1 MASALVG
8 SDSDNG
14 RSFLCEPLGANLPPD
29 LDSNLGNGH
38 ATAVLA
44 LCTLIWGL
52 TFVVVKD
59 ALAASDP
66 FTFLA
71 FRFALGALA
80 CLLWARGRV
89 LERPTLTNGLGLG
102 LVLFAGYAFQT
113 FGLDDTTPSRSAFI
127 TGLAVIG
134 VPFVSWLLFRRTPSW
149 ASVAGAAIAI
159 AGLAWLTGFRVGD
172 GLSRGDLLTLGCA
185 VAYALHIALTE
196 KFAKAGASVGLV
208 AVQLL
213 TVAVLS
219 ALCIPLGAPR
229 FSPTPAWWG
238 AVATTGLIASA
249 LAISIQTWA
258 QTRTSAVRA
267 AVIFSLEPVVALAT
281 STLLGRETPGV
292 AELVG
297 GGLIVG
303 GVLVSEVG
311 SSLLTARAVT
321 PAPS

>member
-1 MASALVG
+1 MPGKLGSPGARALG
-8 SDSDNG
+8 
-14 RSFLCEPLGANLPPD
+14 
-29 LDSNLGNGH
+29 
-38 ATAVLA
+38 

-59 ALAASDP
+59 ALNASDS

-71 FRFALGALA
+71 FRFALGAVA
-80 CLLWARGRV
+80 SLLWARRRAF
-89 LERPTLTNGLGLG
+89 ERATITNGLGLG

-113 FGLDDTTPSRSAFI
+113 FGLESTTPSRSAFL

-134 VPFVSWLLFRRTPSW
+134 VPFVSWVLFRRAPSW
-149 ASVAGAAIAI
+149 ASAAGALVAI
-159 AGLAWLTGFRVGD
+159 AGLARLTGFGLGD
-172 GLSRGDLLTLGCA
+172 ALSRGDLLTLGCA

-196 KFAKAGASVGLV
+196 KFAKGGASVGLV

-213 TVAVLS
+213 TVAALS
-219 ALCIPLGAPR
+219 AICIPLGTPR
-229 FSPTPAWWG
+229 FQPTSAWWG

-267 AVIFSLEPVVALAT
+267 AVIFSLEPVIALTA
-281 STLLGRETPGV
+281 SVVLGRESPG
-292 AELVG
+292 APELLG
-297 GGLIVG
+297 GGLIVA

-311 SSLLTARAVT
+311 TSIARSRPVQIAQT
-321 PAPS
+321 